1 MSMCVSDRLFGS
13 RWQFA
18 MGQDSRSRLAVSV
31 ACTIFVM
38 ILGAGATYASGEKT
52 RFHLGVEADRKSH
65 TLSPQA
71 KCHSRIWI
79 ASNVTLDGGIGGVE
93 VWA

>member
-1 MSMCVSDRLFGS
+1 MSMCVPDRLLGS

-18 MGQDSRSRLAVSV
+18 MGQDLRSRLAVSV

-38 ILGAGATYASGEKT
+38 IGTGAMLLERRQA
-52 RFHLGVEADRKSH
+52 RFPLGVEADRKSH

-71 KCHSRIWI
+71 KCQSRIWI
-79 ASNVTLDGGIGGVE
+79 ASNVTLDGGIGGVG